1 MRIMRNWFQLLTV
14 VAAAERERWPLWS
27 PVFLGL
33 GIGCYFALPSEP
45 PAGLGAVSIVV
56 LLMLC
61 LRCRRRPKT
70 VLALLA
76 ALLFAAGF
84 GAAQLR
90 AALVAEPVLSRAY
103 GAGSIAGHVVAVES
117 LPAGPRV
124 MLEDVELRDY
134 PPEQT
139 PARVRVVLRRGDV
152 VAVGDRIELYGRLF
166 PPRPPV
172 APGAYDFQR
181 RAWFAGLGATGFA
194 YTPARQ
200 VAGAGEGAGGIAS
213 RLRLYVAASRQ
224 AVTRRI
230 RASLP
235 GESGAVAA
243 ALMTGDRSAISGR
256 TLDAMRDSGLAHLLA
271 ISGLHLGLVA
281 AIVFFGV
288 RTGFALSENLA
299 LRHPIKKWA
308 AGAAIAGGLFYMLLA
323 GATVPTQRAFLMTGL
338 VLLAIIVDREAISMR
353 LVAWAATLVL
363 LLAPE
368 SLLGASFQM
377 SFAAVVALVAF
388 YEAMRRRRRLAGLRD
403 RVGGS
408 RILLYV
414 VGVALTTV
422 IASTATGV
430 IALHHFG
437 RIAVYGLPAN
447 LVAVPLTALWIM
459 PWAVV
464 SAVLMP
470 LGLEAW
476 GLAPMGW
483 GIDMLLRVAG
493 GVSGWPGAVV
503 PVRAMPVAGLVA
515 AVFGGLWL
523 CLWQTRWR
531 HAGMAGVVAGIATI
545 AVTPGPDILVSD
557 NGRLFAVRLADGT
570 LSLSTGRR
578 ERYAADIWLEDNA
591 QAERAYWPVLG
602 PTDDNRLSC
611 DPLGCV
617 YRSKGRTAALV
628 TDGRALSEEC
638 AAGDT
643 LISAV
648 PVRGYCAGPRLVI
661 DRFDLWRHGAHALWL
676 GENGTTRVET
686 VRGKQ
691 GRRPWVPR
699 RGYETRSN
707 ANRRPG
713 RAPLN
718 TGASARSAG
727 PEP

>member
-1 MRIMRNWFQLLTV
+1 MRILRDIVQPLTA

-45 PAGLGAVSIVV
+45 PAGLGAVSVIIV
-56 LLMLC
+56 LALS
-61 LRCRRRPKT
+61 LRYRRRQT
-70 VLALLA
+70 AFLALLA
-76 ALLFAAGF
+76 GLLFAVGF

-90 AALVAEPVLSRAY
+90 AFLVAEPVLSRPY
-103 GAGSIAGHVVAVES
+103 GAGSVAGRVVAVES
-117 LPAGPRV
+117 LPGGPRV
-124 MLEDVELRDY
+124 MLEDVRIRGYL
-134 PPEQT
+134 PERT
-139 PARVRVVLRRGDV
+139 PARVRVMLRRSDQ

-194 YTPARQ
+194 YTAARPM
-200 VAGAGEGAGGIAS
+200 AEADEEGGGFFS
-213 RLRLYVAASRQ
+213 RLGLYVAALRH
-224 AVTRRI
+224 AVAQRV

-243 ALMTGDRSAISGR
+243 ALMTGDRSAINDR
-256 TLDAMRDSGLAHLLA
+256 TLGAMRDSGLAHLLA

-281 AIVFFGV
+281 MIVFFGV
-288 RTGFALSENLA
+288 RTGFALSEHLA
-299 LRHPIKKWA
+299 LYHPIKKWA
-308 AGAAIAGGLFYMLLA
+308 AGAAIAGSLFYMLLA

-338 VLLAIIVDREAISMR
+338 VLLAVIVDREAISMR

-388 YEAMRRRRRLAGLRD
+388 YEAMRRQRRFSGIRET
-403 RVGGS
+403 VGGS
-408 RILLYV
+408 RIVLYV

-422 IASTATGV
+422 IASAATGV

-459 PWAVV
+459 PWAVI

-470 LGLEAW
+470 LELEAW

-483 GIDMLLRVAG
+483 GIDTLLWVAG
-493 GVSGWPGAVV
+493 AVSAWPGAVV
-503 PVRAMPVAGLVA
+503 PVRAMPIAGLVL
-515 AVFGGLWL
+515 AVLGGLWL

-531 HAGMAGVVAGIATI
+531 HAGIVGVVAGIATI

-557 NGRLFAVRLADGT
+557 DGRLMAVRLADGT
-570 LSLSTGRR
+570 FSLSTGRR

-591 QAERAYWPVLG
+591 QAKPAYWPATG
-602 PTDDNRLSC
+602 STQDGRLSC
-611 DPLGCV
+611 DPLGCI
-617 YRSKGRTAALV
+617 YRANGRIAALV

-638 AAGDT
+638 QTDGI

-648 PVRGYCAGPRLVI
+648 PVRGYCAGPRLII
-661 DRFDLWRHGAHALWL
+661 DRFDLWRHGAHAIWL
-676 GENGTTRVET
+676 DGHAIRLET
-686 VRGKQ
+686 VRDVQ
-691 GRRPWVPR
+691 GRRPWVPKR
-699 RGYETRSN
+699 E
-707 ANRRPG
+707 A
-713 RAPLN
+713 
-718 TGASARSAG
+718 ARQD
-727 PEP
+727 